1 MKKVFFVWATCC
13 LILFSTLSARAE
25 KKPLYKDKN
34 APIEKRVEDLLSR
47 MTLHEK
53 VLQLQN
59 REAGGGND
67 IPSRF
72 NGESVGTIHEM
83 GHNAEE
89 CAVILRDIQKYMS
102 DSTRL
107 GIPVLTGAEG
117 IQGIIQ
123 NGR

>member
-1 MKKVFFVWATCC
+1 
-13 LILFSTLSARAE
+13 
-25 KKPLYKDKN
+25 
-34 APIEKRVEDLLSR
+34 
-47 MTLHEK
+47 
-53 VLQLQN
+53 
-59 REAGGGND
+59 
-67 IPSRF
+67 
-72 NGESVGTIHEM
+72 M